1 MAPVARTP
9 GLREETAR
17 LTSWFSSLE
26 RQNHARELVQGLSLS
41 EWDGIVTLSGDGLL
55 FEVKGEHP
63 NTEPWGT
70 TRDQDPGSW
79 SSPLGDERAP
89 RPP

>member
-55 FEVKGEHP
+55 FEVKGSTLTLSLGGLQE
-63 NTEPWGT
+63 
-70 TRDQDPGSW
+70 TRTQAAG
-79 SSPLGDERAP
+79 L
-89 RPP
+89 PP